1 MTKFS
6 ALKVLALM
14 AGLFLGG
21 VQAASASETGNLQAS
36 GADLTDRGSLQRGA
50 KYYMNYCAGCHSLKH
65 MRYNRLAEDLGLSE
79 KDVQEQLNLTG
90 GQFGDHIISSMT
102 PDMAKAAFNKVP
114 PDLSLISRVRGDDWV
129 YTYLKSFY
137 LDETRPVGW
146 NNTLFPGASMPNPLW
161 SLQGVQQPVYGKA
174 DATGERPVER
184 LELAH
189 EGSLKPREFDQVA
202 RDITTFLAYTGEPA
216 VLKRPALGVW
226 VLLFLAIFTL
236 LAWLLKNEY
245 WKDVH

>member
-6 ALKVLALM
+6 ALKVFALV
-14 AGLFLGG
+14 AGLFFGG
-21 VQAASASETGNLQAS
+21 IEVAAASEGGNTQQS
-36 GADLTDRGSLQRGA
+36 GVDLTDRGSLQRGA
-50 KYYMNYCAGCHSLKH
+50 KYYVNYCASCHSLKH
-65 MRYNRLAEDLGLSE
+65 LRYNRLAEDLGLSE

-90 GQFGDHIISSMT
+90 GQFGDHILTSMT
-102 PDMAKAAFNKVP
+102 PEMGLAAFNKVP
-114 PDLSLISRVRGDDWV
+114 PDLSLISRVRGNDWV

-161 SLQGVQQPVYGKA
+161 SLQGMQQPVYGKA
-174 DATGERPVER
+174 DANGERPVER

-202 RDITTFLAYTGEPA
+202 TDITAFLAYAGEPA

-236 LAWLLKNEY
+236 MAWLLKNEY